1 MKAIICDK
9 CHLSITDEKVMNETL
24 RLDLCTGKIG
34 KWGEMHLCEECRKKL
49 FSWFK
54 E

>member
-9 CHLSITDEKVMNETL
+9 CKKSITDVKDIKETL
-24 RLDLCTGKIG
+24 RLDLCNDKIG
-34 KWGEMHLCEECRKKL
+34 KWDEKHLCNACKSKL

>member
-9 CHLSITDEKVMNETL
+9 CGLSITDEEVIKETL
-24 RLDLCTGKIG
+24 RLDLRTDKVG
-34 KWGEMHLCEECRKKL
+34 KWDEMHLCDSCRKKL